1 MNSKVKKSRKEL
13 LHEPDE
19 FLVLSARLLK
29 LLRTYQQ
36 QALFVALGIFLI
48 LATVAVV
55 RFVSNSNEDK
65 ASRMWAQVKASYQSI
80 LQEKDAEQALAA
92 VEAPYAELFD
102 KYGSKQTGKLAHLS
116 YGQICLTAGKAD
128 AALPHFEAALKAFG
142 DDPAWRELA
151 LVGLAHALA
160 QTGKHAE
167 AAARFEEIVAGDG
180 SVLKAEALYQLGW
193 LYGQAGDSQ
202 KSESAHQRLVAEYP
216 NTSYA
221 QIVREKP
228 VS

>member
-1 MNSKVKKSRKEL
+1 MSSKVKKSRKEL

-36 QALFVALGIFLI
+36 QALFVVVGIFAI

-55 RFVSNSNEDK
+55 RFVASSNEDK
-65 ASRMWAQVKASYQSI
+65 ASRMWAEVKATYQSV

-102 KYGSKQTGKLAHLS
+102 KYGSKQTGKLARLN
-116 YGQICLTAGKAD
+116 YGQICLAAGKAD

-151 LVGLAHALA
+151 LAGLAHALA

-167 AAARFEEIVAGDG
+167 AAARFEEIVASGA

-193 LYGQAGDSQ
+193 LYVQAGDSE
-202 KSESAHQRLVAEYP
+202 KGKSAHQRLVEDYP
-216 NTSYA
+216 NSSYT
-221 QIVREKP
+221 QIVREKLAG
-228 VS
+228 